1 MNLLVDE
8 LPSQL
13 EVDGKSYDI
22 RSDFRTCLRI
32 ILAFEDPELSAVEKS
47 TVLLKN
53 LYIEMPDNLDEA
65 VNQGVIFLNGGDIF
79 YAIDDNDSM
88 RLYSFTKDSPLVL
101 SAFKQTHNIDLERE
115 DMHWWKF
122 LALFMDLGGNTT
134 FSNLVG
140 LRKRVR
146 TGKATKEER
155 EVARELGAIMDVP
168 DIDNRTLEEREI
180 EEKFFKRVKNAKND

>member
-1 MNLLVDE
+1 
-8 LPSQL
+8 
-13 EVDGKSYDI
+13 
-22 RSDFRTCLRI
+22 
-32 ILAFEDPELSAVEKS
+32 
-47 TVLLKN
+47 
-53 LYIEMPDNLDEA
+53 MPDNLDEA

-168 DIDNRTLEEREI
+168 DIDNRTLEEREAEI
-180 EEKFFKRVKNAKND
+180 RFMTRLEKAKNV

>member
-168 DIDNRTLEEREI
+168 DIDNRTLEEREAEI
-180 EEKFFKRVKNAKND
+180 RFMTRLEKAKNV